1 MHLTCLHVPRRRLT
15 RTRRILKILA
25 WRSEPL
31 CPAEAPRLC
40 RLGAG
45 CRRRA
50 QGGAVLTG
58 GCPPG
63 KRAHSQEEAPRPTFI
78 CKVTETPLQMG
89 GLRAWRWRQ
98 LLTPRNQGRGP
109 QRGAGLWSRSQ
120 GPGSSGALPARGL
133 AAPTSPGLLF
143 WPLGQGR
150 CQPRG
155 SPRVVCSPRSV
166 APRGGS
172 SLLNPAS

>member
-89 GLRAWRWRQ
+89 G
-98 LLTPRNQGRGP
+98 
-109 QRGAGLWSRSQ
+109 AGS
-120 GPGSSGALPARGL
+120 GPGGGA
-133 AAPTSPGLLF
+133 S
-143 WPLGQGR
+143 
-150 CQPRG
+150 
-155 SPRVVCSPRSV
+155 CSPREIRGGGHRGERGCGPAARARGARGHCLHGDWQLPRPRGCSSGLWGRDAVSHV
-166 APRGGS
+166 APPVWSAPHVQWLPGAG
-172 SLLNPAS
+172 PPY